1 MFLLLAVIAVGVTSC
16 GTDEE
21 LDERKSNIPRI
32 IEVTR
37 LIPEGFGVEDYQ
49 QGDILTSDNPFVAE
63 VLENGEIRLNHI
75 GKATIKHNKMTYI
88 VTVVAN
94 HKYYEPFLNLGASK
108 ADVIEYEKR
117 KLKSADDDELIYEGD
132 GVYITGIDYI
142 FDKNNKLCNV
152 YLIFNHFE
160 GLWDF
165 VWKERL
171 VERYAEVAKT
181 DDSIIYINN
190 LPNKADMMVTYIP
203 NMKGYYNNGAII
215 FSKYN
220 N

>member
-1 MFLLLAVIAVGVTSC
+1 MKKVIMFLLLAVIAVGVTSC

-75 GKATIKHNKMTYI
+75 GKATIKHNKRTYI

-132 GVYITGIDYI
+132 GEYITGIDYI

-160 GLWDF
+160 GLWDL

-171 VERYAEVAKT
+171 VERYAEVTKT

-190 LPNKADMMVTYIP
+190 P